1 MLIQSIGHSFLTR
14 ALILLLPGHRNVE
27 YPMLFEIRNL
37 TIGKASHCGV
47 MEFTAEEGKCY
58 MPYWMMNNLVL
69 QEGSINF
76 KFVPKSINY

>member
-1 MLIQSIGHSFLTR
+1 M
-14 ALILLLPGHRNVE
+14 ILAYFVWLVGHRNVE

-37 TIGKASHCGV
+37 SIGKVSHCGV

-69 QEGSINF
+69 QEGSVYFIYLH
-76 KFVPKSINY
+76 STH